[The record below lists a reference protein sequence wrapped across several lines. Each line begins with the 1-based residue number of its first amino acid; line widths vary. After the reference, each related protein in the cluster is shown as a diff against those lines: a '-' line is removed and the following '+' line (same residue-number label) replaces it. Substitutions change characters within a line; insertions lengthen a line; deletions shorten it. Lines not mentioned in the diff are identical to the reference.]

1 MTPAV
6 FPTAL
11 RAFALALP
19 GIALLPFVVELPEGI
34 PAVLAMVNPLV
45 LTLVMCLVG
54 AATAPRLGLTAEWI
68 LGSRVDLGI
77 LRQGLVAGL
86 VAGLAA
92 AAIDEAFAPVWQTA
106 DLALPTLLEG
116 AGPMQLLLGGLY
128 GGLTEEIML
137 RWGVLSLLF
146 WLLAKALPRGAAL
159 WIAVIAAAF
168 LFAAAHL
175 PAVLA
180 SGAELAPALL
190 IRVLGLNAAL
200 GIVYGLLYVRKSLG
214 AAMAA
219 HAGTHLAVFAL
230 GLVW

>member
-1 MTPAV
+1 MAPPV

-19 GIALLPFVVELPEGI
+19 GIALLPFVVEPPEGI
-34 PAVLAMVNPLV
+34 PAVLLMVNPLV
-45 LTLVMCLVG
+45 LTLVMCLAG
-54 AATAPRLGLTAEWI
+54 AATAPRLGLSAEWI
-68 LGSRVDLGI
+68 LGSRLDLAV

-86 VAGLAA
+86 VAGLLAA
-92 AAIDEAFAPVWQTA
+92 VIDQASAPLWQTTN
-106 DLALPTLLEG
+106 LAIPTLLDS
-116 AGPMQLLLGGLY
+116 AGPMQLIFGGLY

-146 WLLAKALPRGAAL
+146 WALAKALPRRAAL

-180 SGAELAPALL
+180 SGAELTPALL
-190 IRVLGLNAAL
+190 VRILGLNAAL
-200 GIVYGLLYVRKSLG
+200 GIIYGMLYFRKSLG

-219 HAGTHLAVFAL
+219 HVGTHLAVFAL